1 MSEKCVNCGLVF
13 RTSNELDWHI
23 RNEHTRRA
31 TRRRR
36 VDGEPEQGATGE
48 REQGA
53 TGEREQGA
61 TGERE
66 PEICKLDQD
75 ATGDAPSHR
84 PRWLSA
90 ARRLFGRRPP
100 ESQSGRGRGTA

>member
-31 TRRRR
+31 TRRPR
-36 VDGEPEQGATGE
+36 VDGEPEQGAIGE

-53 TGEREQGA
+53 TGERE
-61 TGERE
+61 R
-66 PEICKLDQD
+66 EICKLDQD

-100 ESQSGRGRGTA
+100 ESQSGRDRGTA